1 MDHKQST
8 PETETET
15 VEDVP
20 QQAETEDTTSPVAAS
35 HIVAPKKRS
44 RVLWFVL
51 GGIVLL
57 ALFAA
62 IAYLLVARP
71 WQQQAKSTDTTTS
84 SVTAVDLST
93 AQTVVN
99 EAKKNLAGAVLSAT
113 KLDGSGAIA
122 ADGTPAYALPLQQ
135 VTGNDFAAVPAT
147 GVGIGYSSS
156 AAVASSN
163 YQAFEKFFADNHF
176 SLKTTNKQI
185 SPLFVSVSVSSVNYA
200 VYVSDS
206 VACAIW
212 HADASKIVAD
222 RHVSG
227 LGCANKSDYES
238 VASNLKVLAA
248 AYKQSSDGK
257 DSVTI
262 GMPTDYSA
270 SGYDGVAVPQVDG
283 VQLASEG
290 SAATTKAYY
299 YKQSSAKD
307 WKFVGKSDGVPACTL
322 FSDDTLKQ
330 LFKDVKCS

>member
-1 MDHKQST
+1 MESKHEELEQKTENAESADQPEQT
-8 PETETET
+8 PVGDAHTM
-15 VEDVP
+15 P
-20 QQAETEDTTSPVAAS
+20 
-35 HIVAPKKRS
+35 PKKS
-44 RVLWFVL
+44 RRALWIMIAGLFLLILL
-51 GGIVLL
+51 GG
-57 ALFAA
+57 

-71 WQQQAKSTDTTTS
+71 WQTKPVETSKVNDTQ
-84 SVTAVDLST
+84 VINVST
-93 AQTVVN
+93 AQAVVTAASRGN
-99 EAKKNLAGAVLSAT
+99 VGSVLNAT
-113 KLDGSGAIA
+113 SMSGSGGA
-122 ADGTPAYALPLQQ
+122 AQDGTPVYVLPVQQ
-135 VTGNDFAAVPAT
+135 VSGNTFAAVPAQ
-147 GVGIGYSSS
+147 GSGIGFEGD
-156 AAVASSN
+156 AATAAGN
-163 YQAFEKFFADNHF
+163 YQAFAQFLSDQKF
-176 SLKTTNKQI
+176 SLKTTDGQKN
-185 SPLFVSVSVSSVNYA
+185 PPFAVANVSSVAYA
-200 VYVSDS
+200 IYASDKVVCS
-206 VACAIW
+206 VW

-270 SGYDGVAVPQVDG
+270 SGYNGVAVPQVDG